1 MSRSSSQT
9 QNNDKPMFMRSLMD
23 LQDPALYQT
32 GLRGPAETGLPQ
44 VAIDMM
50 AAAAKSRADAHY
62 THEEW
67 EQARDAYLEAA
78 IFLTSDPKFHTTVML
93 NCAAAGLK
101 LKKWEEVL
109 CHTSE
114 VLEADPKSI
123 KALFRSARAL
133 IELRNFEEALDCC
146 DRALSIEPNNQSLR
160 QERQTAERGLRV

>member
-9 QNNDKPMFMRSLMD
+9 QNNDKPMFMCSLMD

-62 THEEW
+62 THGEW

-93 NCAAAGLK
+93 NCAAASLK
-101 LKKWEEVL
+101 LRRR
-109 CHTSE
+109 
-114 VLEADPKSI
+114 LE
-123 KALFRSARAL
+123 L
-133 IELRNFEEALDCC
+133 IEVDFG
-146 DRALSIEPNNQSLR
+146 S
-160 QERQTAERGLRV
+160 